1 MSKGLMDYLFVCS
14 LSALGGMFYLINH
27 PMQNLIVN
35 NIFLGAFLAFST
47 GHRGIWSKNMSDN
60 PEREWT
66 VAERE
71 EFFASQDA
79 VTWNQK
85 FIPDG
90 ARIVITSIVPP
101 EQGWPIA
108 MHCPICKVT
117 TFLLSPWAIKPEK
130 GDYWKM
136 NDVCASDE
144 HFHEHNMRIA
154 MKSFDWSITRVL
166 G

>member
-1 MSKGLMDYLFVCS
+1 
-14 LSALGGMFYLINH
+14 
-27 PMQNLIVN
+27 
-35 NIFLGAFLAFST
+35 
-47 GHRGIWSKNMSDN
+47 MSDN

-79 VTWNQK
+79 VTGMFNGTPINKEPFRPAAYTNNCGDHLAKEWEENPPTVESIKQIMDWWNQK
-85 FIPDG
+85 SIPDG